1 MGSKLN
7 QDPSSDFPHE
17 VSANTICVILLTYK
31 WTVSRQTNSHA
42 DNTFLANG
50 LRLSYSG
57 EQKDTVFIVEITHD
71 KRGVMQGFTTNS
83 DISNTKAK
91 PECF

>member
-1 MGSKLN
+1 MYLNPVYPQGIHHSRYKSFLHAPLVQDFQMVKLKGTA
-7 QDPSSDFPHE
+7 
-17 VSANTICVILLTYK
+17 VSYN
-31 WTVSRQTNSHA
+31 N
-42 DNTFLANG
+42 
-50 LRLSYSG
+50 
-57 EQKDTVFIVEITHD
+57 IVEITHD

>member
-1 MGSKLN
+1 MLILCA
-7 QDPSSDFPHE
+7 QTDFR
-17 VSANTICVILLTYK
+17 SLRT
-31 WTVSRQTNSHA
+31 S
-42 DNTFLANG
+42 G
-50 LRLSYSG
+50 LYN
-57 EQKDTVFIVEITHD
+57 VEITHD

>member
-1 MGSKLN
+1 MEMGLKSLKCFKLSN
-7 QDPSSDFPHE
+7 
-17 VSANTICVILLTYK
+17 
-31 WTVSRQTNSHA
+31 
-42 DNTFLANG
+42 
-50 LRLSYSG
+50 
-57 EQKDTVFIVEITHD
+57 VEITHD

>member
-1 MGSKLN
+1 MGNYGSYRPK
-7 QDPSSDFPHE
+7 SSCFP
-17 VSANTICVILLTYK
+17 
-31 WTVSRQTNSHA
+31 Q
-42 DNTFLANG
+42 
-50 LRLSYSG
+50 
-57 EQKDTVFIVEITHD
+57 FIVEITHD

>member
-1 MGSKLN
+1 MIN
-7 QDPSSDFPHE
+7 
-17 VSANTICVILLTYK
+17 
-31 WTVSRQTNSHA
+31 
-42 DNTFLANG
+42 
-50 LRLSYSG
+50 
-57 EQKDTVFIVEITHD
+57 VEITH

>member
-1 MGSKLN
+1 MS
-7 QDPSSDFPHE
+7 F
-17 VSANTICVILLTYK
+17 
-31 WTVSRQTNSHA
+31 
-42 DNTFLANG
+42 
-50 LRLSYSG
+50 RLSAPIPSEVQTLY
-57 EQKDTVFIVEITHD
+57 IVEITHD

>member
-1 MGSKLN
+1 MRSLKF
-7 QDPSSDFPHE
+7 DFE
-17 VSANTICVILLTYK
+17 V
-31 WTVSRQTNSHA
+31 RRH
-42 DNTFLANG
+42 
-50 LRLSYSG
+50 
-57 EQKDTVFIVEITHD
+57 IVEITHD